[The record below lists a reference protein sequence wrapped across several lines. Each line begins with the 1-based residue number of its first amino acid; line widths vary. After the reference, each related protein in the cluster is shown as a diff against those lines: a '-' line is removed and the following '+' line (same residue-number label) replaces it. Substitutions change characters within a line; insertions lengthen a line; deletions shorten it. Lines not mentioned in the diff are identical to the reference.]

1 MSLEKDEKGID
12 TLLGKLGT
20 DDSFRKTF
28 SLNPRAAL
36 ASLGLAALAAG
47 SLMPVAGAHAAEP
60 GHAADGQVPLAS
72 KEVFL
77 KARDALRNGQKVP
90 FEPINLDFNGRSV
103 AVD

>member
-20 DDSFRKTF
+20 DDSFRKSF

-47 SLMPVAGAHAAEP
+47 SLMPVAGAHAAQP
-60 GHAADGQVPLAS
+60 GHDAEGHQPLAS
-72 KEVFL
+72 KEAFL
-77 KARDALRNGQKVP
+77 KARDALRNGQKTP
-90 FEPINLDFNGRSV
+90 FEPVSLDFNGRSV
-103 AVD
+103 GKD